1 MKYAPM
7 KSDFVRAISSD
18 ESIKSE
24 ISSDMYEVADET
36 IYVDVDE
43 ETGEVKEND
52 TTPNGQ
58 NA

>member
-1 MKYAPM
+1 M

-52 TTPNGQ
+52 TTPNGP